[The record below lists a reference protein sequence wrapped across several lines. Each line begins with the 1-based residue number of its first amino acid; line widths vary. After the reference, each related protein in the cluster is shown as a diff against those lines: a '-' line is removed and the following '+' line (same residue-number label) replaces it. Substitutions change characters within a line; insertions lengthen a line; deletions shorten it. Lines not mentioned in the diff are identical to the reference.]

1 MFIRGHVLSDA
12 TALHACTRNSVYAV
26 EMRLLWL
33 LVCPLIAQQAP
44 FTPAPPILQIYRE
57 QIKPGKK
64 ALVAQ
69 IEQQAVRNQTELN
82 SPLPYLTIASVSGPD
97 ELWHLNGYSSYADL
111 DDFGAQIAAMPDLAR
126 LLADIPRQK
135 ADHVIHP
142 RAMFARLRD
151 DLSYGRGLTGAHIR
165 FLLVSIVQ
173 VRPGHGADFSE
184 IRRMVRGGH
193 ERARAADNLHVYEV
207 ESGMPDGTFLI
218 LSPAMTFD
226 EAGALSQF
234 HGRGVEN
241 ALSPQSI
248 QRLREL
254 SNAAV
259 IESKTM
265 LFNVDPAM
273 SYPAR
278 EWIEADVEFWR
289 GNPAFSRR

>member
-1 MFIRGHVLSDA
+1 
-12 TALHACTRNSVYAV
+12 
-26 EMRLLWL
+26 MRFPWL
-33 LVCPLIAQQAP
+33 VVCPLIAQQAP
-44 FTPAPPILQIYRE
+44 FTPAPPILQIYRK

-64 ALVAQ
+64 AFVGQ
-69 IEQQAVRNQTELN
+69 IEQQAGRNQTELN
-82 SPLPYLTIASVSGPD
+82 SPLPHLTIASVSGPD
-97 ELWHLNGYSSYADL
+97 ELWHVNGYSSYADL

-126 LLADIPRQK
+126 LLTDIPRQK

-142 RAMFARLRD
+142 RTIFARLRE
-151 DLSYGRGLTGAHIR
+151 DLSYGRRLIGAHVR
-165 FLLVSIVQ
+165 FLLISIVQ

-207 ESGMPDGTFLI
+207 ESGMPDGI
-218 LSPAMTFD
+218 FD

-241 ALSPQSI
+241 ALNQQSI

-259 IESKTM
+259 VESKTM

-278 EWIEADVEFWR
+278 EWIEADLEFWR